1 MGRGRNGRGWGREG
15 VEWDGVGRGED
26 WEMDY
31 INLLVADHSHK
42 QLYRNAAYSHAVEVD
57 YSQTV

>member
-1 MGRGRNGRGWGREG
+1 M
-15 VEWDGVGRGED
+15 EWDGVGRGED